1 MYFQLTEAIKR
12 RMIIELRRYWKDH
25 PKYQDLVDNIQGKFS
40 FRERPQHGIIVKT
53 GSASTVAL
61 ANDNYMGTT
70 YSYVSLLK
78 VENYFG
84 QAIEWVRE
92 DAAAIR
98 RNNGVFPT
106 AAGIY
111 YIELTEDNEFY
122 VDPLLDIRNERVTK
136 VTDTEFQLQNA
147 ALNGTLR
154 LYLHPSNLPLYETT
168 NYTLDASAGTI
179 TLNEP
184 LGEGLSLVADYRTP
198 QASLGPFY
206 IKENHARHDV
216 IEGVILAFGRRCKK
230 GDRLGVI
237 ISPYREPTALEYGGR
252 WDLSLDFDIVARD
265 VYAQQEIA
273 DRTVFWLWGVARS
286 WFLREG
292 IEVSEV
298 SLGGESEE
306 VYDET
311 GDDYYYTS
319 SFSMSIS
326 TDWSISVPINKTI
339 RRLIPESLETNKQA
353 STMTDGELASQ
364 QLPSKLQMV
373 ESIGR
378 ILEDPYFT
386 GKNWSYETIK

>member
-40 FRERPQHGIIVKT
+40 FRERPQHGITVKT

-61 ANDNYMGTT
+61 SNDNYMGTT

-78 VENYFG
+78 IDNYLG

-92 DAAAIR
+92 DTAAIQ
-98 RNNGVFPT
+98 RNKGVFPT
-106 AAGIY
+106 QAGIY

-122 VDPLLDIRNERVTK
+122 VDPLLDVRDERVMQIS
-136 VTDTEFQLQNA
+136 DTEFQLQNPILA
-147 ALNGTLR
+147 GTLR
-154 LYLHPSNLPLYETT
+154 LFLHPSHLPLYENT
-168 NYTLDASAGTI
+168 NYTVDASTGLV

-184 LGEGLSLVADYRTP
+184 LGMGLSLVADYRTP
-198 QASLGPFY
+198 QPSMGPFT

-230 GDRLGVI
+230 GDRLGVM

-252 WDLSLDFDIVARD
+252 WDLSLDFEIIARD

-292 IEVSEV
+292 IEVVEV

-319 SFSMSIS
+319 SFSMGVS
-326 TDWSISVPINKTI
+326 TDWGISVPLNKTI
-339 RRLIPESLETNKQA
+339 RRVIPEDLATNKEA
-353 STMTDGELASQ
+353 STMSDEALASE
-364 QLPSKLQMV
+364 QLPTNLQMIENLGMV
-373 ESIGR
+373 
-378 ILEDPYFT
+378 LEDPYFT

>member
-1 MYFQLTEAIKR
+1 M
-12 RMIIELRRYWKDH
+12 
-25 PKYQDLVDNIQGKFS
+25 
-40 FRERPQHGIIVKT
+40 
-53 GSASTVAL
+53 
-61 ANDNYMGTT
+61 
-70 YSYVSLLK
+70 
-78 VENYFG
+78 
-84 QAIEWVRE
+84 
-92 DAAAIR
+92 
-98 RNNGVFPT
+98 
-106 AAGIY
+106 
-111 YIELTEDNEFY
+111 
-122 VDPLLDIRNERVTK
+122 
-136 VTDTEFQLQNA
+136 
-147 ALNGTLR
+147 
-154 LYLHPSNLPLYETT
+154 
-168 NYTLDASAGTI
+168 
-179 TLNEP
+179 
-184 LGEGLSLVADYRTP
+184 
-198 QASLGPFY
+198 
-206 IKENHARHDV
+206 
-216 IEGVILAFGRRCKK
+216 ILAFGRRCKK